1 VDNFYFYLLR
11 LFLQMQSFAEVLQSF
26 AKFCRSLQKKK
37 QILQKKKQKKLL
49 KNLLKKIKLTKFTSN
64 QQRIM
69 EHVSMDYL
77 NINIPK
83 LHEILFTLTSEEK
96 AAFILLCT
104 HYFKTEKPISN
115 DLKRLS
121 KLLTINN
128 LEVLKT
134 VLDLHF
140 EYDEESETYDC
151 ELLRQALS
159 TAQNNQKRKQEIA
172 KVRAEAARKK
182 AEKYKLVKNISAN
195 ALQNSANAP
204 LNININNKDKYKNL
218 EKSNQKRKPNFSEAD
233 FSFAKHLQSWIA
245 NISSIAG
252 EKFNLDKSA
261 NDIRLIRERDKV
273 SLEELSKI
281 VGFAFSG
288 NWWTDKITSTKF
300 LRNNL
305 GKIQAQMNGTSAK
318 QNNSNSNSTDSSSI
332 KSVGKHTTT
341 KATTF

>member
-1 VDNFYFYLLR
+1 
-11 LFLQMQSFAEVLQSF
+11 MQNFAE
-26 AKFCRSLQKKK
+26 KKNKNCR
-37 QILQKKKQKKLL
+37 KKLL
-49 KNLLKKIKLTKFTSN
+49 KNLLKKIKLTKFTPN
-64 QQRIM
+64 QQKIM
-69 EHVSMDYL
+69 EHVSMEYF
-77 NINIPK
+77 NINISK
-83 LHEILFTLTSEEK
+83 MHEILFTLTSEEK

-104 HYFKTEKPISN
+104 HYFKTEQPISN

-128 LEVLKT
+128 LEALQA

-140 EYDEESETYDC
+140 EYDEESQTYDC

-182 AEKYKLVKNISAN
+182 AEKQRSVKNISAN

-218 EKSNQKRKPNFSEAD
+218 EKKEIKKSAPKFSEED
-233 FSFAKHLQSWIA
+233 FSLAKHLQSK
-245 NISSIAG
+245 IAG
-252 EKFNLDKSA
+252 LSELAGQKFNLDKSA

-273 SLEELSKI
+273 SHDRLIQLLK
-281 VGFAFSG
+281 FAFSDS
-288 NWWTDKITSTKF
+288 WWKTKITSTKF

-305 GKIQAQMNGTSAK
+305 EKIEAQMNASAK
-318 QNNSNSNSTDSSSI
+318 QQARINDLPE
-332 KSVGKHTTT
+332 HTNT
-341 KATTF
+341 AGIL